1 MATTKKQDKTMTY
14 AIGGLVAF
22 ILLLIIGGYAY
33 SSMTKSKAIKKTPVA
48 PQASQVTDDS
58 ATRITA
64 LQAQA
69 EATAKENAVKVDA
82 LTKNVENLTQ
92 QNQQLQAQ
100 LSKNA
105 QTASVEKVKVKRP
118 TVKIIYPKQPV
129 DDGSIATVG
138 KRKWLPSGESV
149 LVTTTTK

>member
-1 MATTKKQDKTMTY
+1 MATAKKQDKTMTY
-14 AIGGLVAF
+14 AIGGLIAF
-22 ILLLIIGGYAY
+22 ILLLVIGGFAY
-33 SSMTKSKAIKKTPVA
+33 SSMKKTKTIKKTPVA
-48 PQASQVTDDS
+48 PQVTQVTDDS
-58 ATRITA
+58 ATRIA
-64 LQAQA
+64 ELQSQA
-69 EATAKENAVKVDA
+69 EATAKENAAKVDA
-82 LTKNVENLTQ
+82 LNKNVETLTQ

-138 KRKWLPSGESV
+138 KRKWLPSGESI